1 MTLLVGEDHGVALQ
15 RHLPQR
21 QASFQDEYGDK
32 MNI

>member
-1 MTLLVGEDHGVALQ
+1 MILLVGEDHGGAPQ
-15 RHLPQR
+15 CHLPQG